1 MPPDVE
7 KAASP
12 SHKACATPPP
22 TSPASGRP
30 DPPKALPAA
39 TGSEGGLSDLRP
51 PSPSAVA
58 SACPSTGASPAR
70 SDATSDSTS
79 SAASAS
85 TTTTSSSSSV
95 PAPVAA
101 AAAPAPAPAASPGG
115 ASEASDP
122 SRRADEPFAAE
133 TFLMKLLQGSMGV
146 GQSGWGSASPPRAS
160 PSAAAVGPPS
170 AVERTAVLVGGC
182 GGGDSVL
189 YPIVVAVVY
198 AQGASALAQTL
209 GFGRGATV
217 SGMVACGELLRRQ
230 EAALKAETD
239 GDASHTLEGEAA
251 QRWRDLS
258 AATPPRGRLAV
269 VTGAA
274 PSPAPPPPPSFRGAA
289 YAGVVPAGGAGQQR
303 SPGGGG
309 ERVTLAELC
318 RYYEAR
324 DGLVLARHVEV
335 EMSRRA
341 GGGGGGANAAAARQR
356 RRPSSPF
363 DTSRQR
369 TYAEGGG
376 GDDDAPVFAPPPPA
390 HNCVIELLKKHSVVN
405 TIFFRPPSP
414 SYDERHKNVVLLK
427 LRHTTPVPALW
438 LPVARPA
445 KALLIFAHSNACDIA
460 QNPIVYT
467 YRTAF
472 HVPVLAPEWPG
483 YGMACGKPS
492 EQSLTETLLDT
503 VLYANEV
510 LNVPINRI
518 VLYGRSLATGPCV
531 EVAAA
536 LKRQGYDLGG
546 VILKSAYLSWKKA
559 IASAGADGSCLR
571 RAATG
576 VSHLVFDRCK
586 SYERIKE
593 VTCPLLF
600 IHGKMD
606 TVVQYRHSEQLHAAA
621 GTAPADNIL
630 SLVEHGCHDYG
641 IEQWE
646 DCKAFFRNN
655 VAGEPV
661 PMVGT
666 LPAACYSEVPA
677 WCARARADRARWLR
691 WRRVRWTATAL
702 VGVAAAAWGVVLATG
717 ALDRGRQACSTA
729 LHVWCVFHG
738 ATVVAGTG
746 VYAAADWLQQDLLR
760 ARDPGV
766 QAKCMVALVLAVL
779 MFVADLPF
787 AHVVLFYEDWDSDN
801 CHRVDWWVCFGLL
814 AATVYVYILQ
824 GVVTN
829 K

>member
-7 KAASP
+7 KAAPP

-22 TSPASGRP
+22 PPPPASDDR
-30 DPPKALPAA
+30 PKALPAA
-39 TGSEGGLSDLRP
+39 TGSDGGLSDLRP
-51 PSPSAVA
+51 PSPSAAA
-58 SACPSTGASPAR
+58 SACPSTAVSPAR
-70 SDATSDSTS
+70 SDTTTPSTS
-79 SAASAS
+79 SAVSAS
-85 TTTTSSSSSV
+85 SSSSSSSSV
-95 PAPVAA
+95 PAPVASA
-101 AAAPAPAPAASPGG
+101 SASAASPTS

-122 SRRADEPFAAE
+122 SKQVHTHSEPFAAE
-133 TFLMKLLQGSMGV
+133 TFLLKLLQGGMGV

-160 PSAAAVGPPS
+160 SAAAVGPPS
-170 AVERTAVLVGGC
+170 AVERTAVLVGGSGG

-189 YPIVVAVVY
+189 YPIIVAVVY
-198 AQGASALAQTL
+198 AQGAASLAQTL
-209 GFGRGATV
+209 GFGRGTTV

-230 EAALKAETD
+230 EAALKAEAG
-239 GDASHTLEGEAA
+239 GDAAHTLEGDAA

-258 AATPPRGRLAV
+258 AATPSRGRLAV
-269 VTGAA
+269 VAGRAAAA
-274 PSPAPPPPPSFRGAA
+274 PPPPPPPPSFRGAA

-324 DGLVLARHVEV
+324 DGMVLARHVEV

-341 GGGGGGANAAAARQR
+341 GGGGGGASAAAARQR

-376 GDDDAPVFAPPPPA
+376 DDDAPVFAPPPPA
-390 HNCVIELLKKHSVVN
+390 HNCVIELLKTHSVVN

-427 LRHTTPVPALW
+427 LRHAMPVPALW

-472 HVPVLAPEWPG
+472 NVPVLAPEWPG

-536 LKRQGYDLGG
+536 LKRQGHELGG

-576 VSHLVFDRCK
+576 ASQLVFDRCK

-666 LPAACYSEVPA
+666 LPAACYNEVPA
-677 WCARARADRARWLR
+677 WCARARADRARSLR

-702 VGVAAAAWGVVLATG
+702 VGIAAAAWGVVLATG
-717 ALDRGRQACSTA
+717 VLNRGRQACSTA

-766 QAKCMVALVLAVL
+766 QTKCMAALVLAVL
-779 MFVADLPF
+779 MFVADVPF
-787 AHVVLFYEDWDSDN
+787 AHVVLFYEDWDSDS